1 MQLKTNSTCGDLWSY
16 IYDAL
21 SYHSSNL
28 SLIAL
33 EIMRLLVRT
42 FDVTSNKT
50 KRHWQYPSI
59 SDEHIVILGKIVPS
73 KIIGLWNI

>member
-21 SYHSSNL
+21 SDHSSNL

-50 KRHWQYPSI
+50 KRQWQHPSI
-59 SDEHIVILGKIVPS
+59 SDEHIVIVGKIVPS